1 MNAEVIIE
9 HMIAG
14 FAALDNRGIVTK
26 VNTRFASMIR
36 IPAREIEGR
45 SVFDV
50 FPDLAGSRA
59 DKMIREVLEV
69 RSNRRVD
76 MFSQSLYNWFD
87 IIVVPTGPDEVYLFV
102 RDVTDRERAIQTDA
116 MREALR
122 RILGDAP
129 IAITI
134 MAGLEHRIELMNH
147 AARALVGGRD
157 MEGLPIRTAVPE
169 LNDSFFGMMDQVYQ
183 TGEPMTIPDLEV
195 TYDREGN
202 GKMYTGR
209 FDITYQPMRDASG
222 VITGIVST
230 SVENTRNRP

>member
-1 MNAEVIIE
+1 MNSDVIIE

-14 FAALDNRGIVTK
+14 FIALDGNGVVTK
-26 VNTRFASMIR
+26 VNARFANMIR

-50 FPDLAGSRA
+50 IPDVAGTRA
-59 DKMIREVLEV
+59 EGIIREVLEM
-69 RSNRRVD
+69 RTNGRVD
-76 MFSQSLYNWFD
+76 MFSPSLYNWFD
-87 IIVVPTGPDEVYLFV
+87 IIVVPTEPDEVYLFI

-122 RILGDAP
+122 RILGEAP

-134 MAGLEHRIELMNH
+134 TAGVEHRIELMNK

-157 MEGLPIRTAVPE
+157 MEGLTMMAALPE
-169 LNDSFFGMMDQVYQ
+169 LDHSFFGMMDHVYQ
-183 TGEPMTIPDLEV
+183 TGEPMTIPNLQA

-209 FDITYQPMRDASG
+209 FDVSYQPMRDASG

-230 SVENTRNRP
+230 SVETTVTPT

>member
-1 MNAEVIIE
+1 MKAEVIIE

-14 FAALDNRGIVTK
+14 FIALDGSGVVTK
-26 VNTRFASMIR
+26 VNARFANMVR

-50 FPDLAGSRA
+50 IPDLAGSRA
-59 DKMIREVLEV
+59 EAMIREALDV
-69 RSNRRVD
+69 RTNRRVD
-76 MFSQSLYNWFD
+76 MFSPSLYNWFD
-87 IIVVPTGPDEVYLFV
+87 IIVVPTEPDEVYLFV

-116 MREALR
+116 MRETLH
-122 RILGDAP
+122 RILGEAP

-134 MAGLEHRIELMNH
+134 TAGSEHRIELMNS
-147 AARALVGGRD
+147 AARALLGGRD
-157 MEGLPIRTAVPE
+157 MEGLTMKTALPE
-169 LNDSFFGMMDQVYQ
+169 LDDSFFGMMDHVFQ
-183 TGEPMTIPDLEV
+183 TGEPMTIPNLEA

-209 FDITYQPMRDASG
+209 FDVSYQPMRDASG

-230 SVENTRNRP
+230 SVETTTTAI

>member
-14 FAALDNRGIVTK
+14 FVALDSGGLVTK

-45 SVFDV
+45 SVFEI
-50 FPDLAGSRA
+50 FPDLNGSRA
-59 DKMIREVLEV
+59 EAMIREVLEV

-87 IIVVPTGPDEVYLFV
+87 IIVVPTEPDEVYLFV

-134 MAGLEHRIELMNH
+134 MAGLEHRIELMND
-147 AARALVGGRD
+147 AARALVGGRE
-157 MEGLPIRTAVPE
+157 MEGMTIRTALPE
-169 LNDSFFGMMDQVYQ
+169 LDESFFGMMDQVYK
-183 TGEPMTIPDLEV
+183 TGEPMTISDLEV

-209 FDITYQPMRDASG
+209 FDVTYRPMRDAGG
-222 VITGIVST
+222 VISGIVST
-230 SVENTRNRP
+230 SMEKESNLS